1 VARWYAV
8 GALADIAPGSS
19 ALLQTDEGHLV
30 AVWHLDDGRVL
41 ATDDQCSHYFWS
53 LHGAGR
59 LDGTVITCFGHEARF
74 DVATGAALCAPARL
88 PLATYEV
95 VVDTDGQVRVSA

>member
-1 VARWYAV
+1 MARWYAV
-8 GALADIAPGSS
+8 AALDDIAAGSS
-19 ALLQTDEGHLV
+19 ALLETDEGHLV

-59 LDGTVITCFGHEARF
+59 LDGNVVTCLGHDARF
-74 DVATGAALCAPARL
+74 DVVTGAALCPPARL

-95 VVDTDGQVRVSA
+95 AVDADGQVRVCA